1 MRARVASR
9 AAARESRG
17 VPAAPLSERARARAR
32 APVFDS
38 SGPEDDPDHA
48 SQQTVW
54 DAVGAQLLDA
64 AWEGFNVSLFA
75 YGQTGSGKSHSMVG
89 FGGGDEAGVVP
100 RVGAEVFARVGR
112 DLAPSGGGDG
122 ASGSAPTFA
131 IEVSMMEIYNE
142 KIRDLLVPPPATVA
156 DAQAAPPLRV
166 RDAPTTGAY
175 VDGLS
180 AVPVASADALA
191 RLLALG
197 TRHRTV
203 AATRMN
209 ETSSRAHTVITL
221 TVAQARVLR
230 AGSTV
235 TEARRSA
242 RVNLVDLAGSER
254 VTKTGAAGDR
264 LKESGHINQ
273 SLTVR
278 DDGGGRRAP
287 FFASSSA
294 GRIL

>member
-17 VPAAPLSERARARAR
+17 VPAAPSERARARAR
-32 APVFDS
+32 ARAVFDS

-89 FGGGDEAGVVP
+89 FGAAT
-100 RVGAEVFARVGR
+100 RRASCRASARR
-112 DLAPSGGGDG
+112 SSR
-122 ASGSAPTFA
+122 ASAATSRRAAAATA
-131 IEVSMMEIYNE
+131 RAAARRRSRSEVSMMEIYNE

-156 DAQAAPPLRV
+156 DAQAAPPLRRV
-166 RDAPTTGAY
+166 RDAPTTRAY

-191 RLLALG
+191 R
-197 TRHRTV
+197 R
-203 AATRMN
+203 
-209 ETSSRAHTVITL
+209 S
-221 TVAQARVLR
+221 
-230 AGSTV
+230 
-235 TEARRSA
+235 RSA
-242 RVNLVDLAGSER
+242 R
-254 VTKTGAAGDR
+254 AAAR
-264 LKESGHINQ
+264 S
-273 SLTVR
+273 R
-278 DDGGGRRAP
+278 RRA
-287 FFASSSA
+287 
-294 GRIL
+294 